1 MGGKLLSWRWG
12 LSNQNQTVKKDRNK
26 SVNKSGKFRKVRFLD
41 SSQGTEPGGVGGGV
55 VNDKEQ
61 KRVWFSRL
69 WFSIR
74 RKQNKR
80 KSSADNNGIN
90 PVVTPSTLVDI
101 QCLLNGE
108 MPPNFSGH
116 TLDKATKTKLTLEN
130 YYNNL
135 ISQQRERRERLRRME
150 ESFKEQGVEES
161 VIVERRNQH
170 AAKETEFLRLKR
182 SRLGP
187 DDFDPIKVIGK
198 GAFGEVRLV
207 QKVDTG
213 HVFAMK
219 ILRKADMVEKEQVA
233 HVRAE
238 RDILVEADHQWVVK
252 MFYSFQDPANLYLV
266 MEFLPGG
273 DMMTLLMKK
282 DILTEEAA
290 QFYIAETVLAIESI
304 HQLGFIHRDIK
315 PDNILLDARGHVK
328 LSDFGL
334 CTGLKKSHRTE
345 FYRDLSQINP
355 SDLSASQMEDTSLN
369 PMDSK
374 RKALSWKK
382 NRRALAYSTVGTPD
396 YIAPEVFLQTG
407 YDKSCDW
414 WSLGVIM
421 FEMLIGYPPFCSE
434 KVQDTYRKVM
444 NWKTTLEFPPVPP
457 TSETAVKTIR
467 RFCDDRDSRVQSKD
481 EILAL
486 DWFKAVDWE
495 HIRERPAAIPVQVR
509 SIDDTSNFDE
519 FPDVPVQIA
528 APASDSG
535 QAYKDWVFIN
545 YTFKR
550 FEGLSQPP
558 TPSAKDIFANS

>member
-1 MGGKLLSWRWG
+1 
-12 LSNQNQTVKKDRNK
+12 
-26 SVNKSGKFRKVRFLD
+26 
-41 SSQGTEPGGVGGGV
+41 
-55 VNDKEQ
+55 
-61 KRVWFSRL
+61 
-69 WFSIR
+69 
-74 RKQNKR
+74 
-80 KSSADNNGIN
+80 
-90 PVVTPSTLVDI
+90 
-101 QCLLNGE
+101 
-108 MPPNFSGH
+108 
-116 TLDKATKTKLTLEN
+116 LE
-130 YYNNL
+130 
-135 ISQQRERRERLRRME
+135 ERREKLRVNGVQSWNDE
-150 ESFKEQGVEES
+150 CEQ
-161 VIVERRNQH
+161 
-170 AAKETEFLRLKR
+170 
-182 SRLGP
+182 
-187 DDFDPIKVIGK
+187 
-198 GAFGEVRLV
+198 
-207 QKVDTG
+207 
-213 HVFAMK
+213 
-219 ILRKADMVEKEQVA
+219 
-233 HVRAE
+233 
-238 RDILVEADHQWVVK
+238 
-252 MFYSFQDPANLYLV
+252 
-266 MEFLPGG
+266 
-273 DMMTLLMKK
+273 
-282 DILTEEAA
+282 

-304 HQLGFIHRDIK
+304 HKLGFIHRDIK

-355 SDLSASQMEDTSLN
+355 SDLSSSQMADATSN

-457 TSETAVKTIR
+457 ISETAVKTIR
-467 RFCDDRDSRVQSKD
+467 RFCDDREGRVQSKE
-481 EILAL
+481 EIMEL

-495 HIRERPAAIPVQVR
+495 HIRERPAAIPVQV
-509 SIDDTSNFDE
+509 SAIDDTSNFDD

-528 APASDSG
+528 APSSDSG

-550 FEGLSQPP
+550 FEGLTQPP
-558 TPSAKDIFANS
+558 TPSAKDIFAHS